1 MRVLSAVAVAVAV
14 PFIQAAQQNQVVA
27 PAQPPKSSITWIGRE
42 AEIEKFLS
50 TAKVI
55 KSQDLPT
62 GVTAPRRV
70 FFEPGGPAA
79 SAVAKSIFDP
89 GRTTDYYDSFRS
101 EIAAYELDKVL
112 KLGMV
117 PPTVQRAVGRDL
129 GSVQLWVEDCVSY
142 KAAMNKPLRDPE
154 AAQRQVRRMIVFDNL
169 IVNVDRNEGN
179 MLIDPA
185 GNIILIDHSRSFDA
199 RGPDRLRM
207 PFEKNMTVIDREFY
221 ERLKAVSAQDLQKT
235 VARWVDFGIGPI
247 LMQRDAIIKR
257 FERLIKQNGEANVI
271 VE

>member
-1 MRVLSAVAVAVAV
+1 MRVLSAVAVAVAL
-14 PFIQAAQQNQVVA
+14 PFIQAVQQAPVVA

-50 TAKVI
+50 TAKI
-55 KSQDLPT
+55 TKSQDIPR
-62 GVTAPRRV
+62 GVTSPRRV

-89 GRTTDYYDSFRS
+89 SRLNGYFDSFRS

-112 KLGMV
+112 NMGMV
-117 PPTVQRAVGRDL
+117 PPTVQRAVSRDL
-129 GSVQLWVEDCVSY
+129 GSVQLWVEDCVTF
-142 KAAMNKPLRDPE
+142 KAAMNKPLLDP
-154 AAQRQVRRMIVFDNL
+154 AASARQVHRMIVFDNL
-169 IVNVDRNEGN
+169 IVNIDRNEGN

-185 GNIILIDHSRSFDA
+185 DNLILIDHSRAFDGS
-199 RGPDRLRM
+199 GPLRM
-207 PFEKNMTVIDREFY
+207 PFEKEMTVIDREFY
-221 ERLKAVSAQDLQKT
+221 ERLKAIGAKDLQKT
-235 VARWVDFGIGPI
+235 VAPWVDFGIGPI